1 MTFVIRVQILFKPN
15 LRIPME
21 NLSKRLASLS
31 PSATIAMNQK
41 SREMKDRGVDVV
53 NLSVGEPD
61 FNTPDHI
68 KEAAKKAID
77 ENYSFYAPVPGYPD
91 LRKAIAS
98 KFKRENN
105 LEYTPDQIVV
115 STGAKHSIANVM
127 ISIIDPGDEVIVP
140 SPYWVSYVE
149 QVKIAEGT
157 NVIIDAT
164 IESDFKITP
173 QQLKEAIT
181 PKTKALLLCSPSNP
195 TGSVYSYEELEA
207 LAEVLKEYPSVF
219 VISDEIYE
227 HINFVGKHTSIA
239 EIPGM
244 YDRTVVVNGV
254 SKGYAMT
261 GWRIGYIGAPLWI
274 AKACNKLQG
283 QMTSGATSVAQRAAI
298 EALEGDQS
306 CVETMRKAFLRRRDL
321 VVDRLNKIEGVKCIV
336 PEGAFYVFPDM
347 SAFYGKSVDGN
358 KIGGSMD
365 LCLYLLEKGHI
376 ATVPGEAFGAP
387 NNIRISYANSD
398 ENLIIAMDRLEAA
411 LGRLR

>member
-1 MTFVIRVQILFKPN
+1 
-15 LRIPME
+15 ME
-21 NLSKRLASLS
+21 KVSKRLASLS

-41 SREMKDRGVDVV
+41 SREMKENGVDVV

-68 KEAAKKAID
+68 KAAAKKAID
-77 ENYSFYAPVPGYPD
+77 DNFSFYAPVPGYPE
-91 LRKAIAS
+91 LRKAVVN

-105 LEYTPDQIVV
+105 LEYSPDQIVV
-115 STGAKHSIANVM
+115 STGAKHSIANTM

-140 SPYWVSYVE
+140 APYWVSYVE
-149 QVKIAEGT
+149 QVKIAEGK
-157 NVIIDAT
+157 NVIIDAG
-164 IESDFKITP
+164 IENEFKITAD
-173 QQLKEAIT
+173 QLRKAINT
-181 PKTKALLLCSPSNP
+181 KTKALLLCSPSNP
-195 TGSVYSYEELEA
+195 TCSVYSYDELKA
-207 LAEVLKEYPSVF
+207 LVEVLEDHPEIF

-239 EIPGM
+239 EFPGM
-244 YDRTVVVNGV
+244 KERTVVVNGV

-283 QMTSGATSVAQRAAI
+283 QMTSGATSIAQRAAI

-306 CVETMRKAFLRRRDL
+306 CVADMRKAFVRRRDL
-321 VVDRLNKIEGVKCIV
+321 VIGRLQKIAGINCIV

-347 SAFYGKSVDGN
+347 SAFYGKSAGDSRIEN
-358 KIGGSMD
+358 SMD
-365 LCLYLLEKGHI
+365 LCLYLLEEGHI

-387 NNIRISYANSD
+387 DNIRISYANSD
-398 ENLIIAMDRLEAA
+398 ENLIKAMERLEKA
-411 LGRLR
+411 LTDLN

>member
-1 MTFVIRVQILFKPN
+1 
-15 LRIPME
+15 ME
-21 NLSKRLASLS
+21 KVSKRLASLS

-41 SREMKDRGVDVV
+41 SREMKEKGVDVV

-68 KEAAKKAID
+68 KAAAKKAID
-77 ENYSFYAPVPGYPD
+77 DNFSFYAPVPGYPE
-91 LRKAIAS
+91 LRKAVVN

-105 LEYTPDQIVV
+105 LEYSPDQIVV
-115 STGAKHSIANVM
+115 STGAKHSIANTL

-140 SPYWVSYVE
+140 APYWVSYVE
-149 QVKIAEGT
+149 QVKIAEGK
-157 NVIIDAT
+157 NVIIDAG
-164 IESDFKITP
+164 IDNEFKITP
-173 QQLKEAIT
+173 DQLKNAIS

-195 TGSVYSYEELEA
+195 TGSVYSYDELKA
-207 LAEVLKEYPSVF
+207 LVEVLEDHPEIF

-227 HINFVGKHTSIA
+227 HINFVGKHSSIA
-239 EIPGM
+239 EFPGM
-244 YDRTVVVNGV
+244 KERTVVVNGV

-283 QMTSGATSVAQRAAI
+283 QMTSGATSIAQRAAI

-306 CVETMRKAFLRRRDL
+306 CVADMRKAFVRRRDL
-321 VVDRLNKIEGVKCIV
+321 VIERLQKIDGINCIV

-347 SAFYGKSVDGN
+347 SAFYGKSAGDS
-358 KIGGSMD
+358 KIETSMD

-387 NNIRISYANSD
+387 DNIRISYANSD
-398 ENLIIAMDRLEAA
+398 ENLTRAMDRLEKA
-411 LGRLR
+411 LGELD